1 MRRWHNLPKGRFFS
15 TLLMK
20 VIKFGGTSLSD
31 GKKMLNVARLIK
43 KSSRQDKIVVVAS
56 AMRGTT
62 DILVSVFQKYK
73 RGLFARA
80 FSELNQLY
88 RLHIS
93 ALDELKFKEELYL
106 TTEKK
111 IVSLFDE
118 LSFYLTR
125 FSEDL
130 SASHY
135 AYVVSFG
142 ERLSSNLLAGALKK
156 LGVAARAID
165 SGNVII
171 TTKNFL
177 KAKVMFT
184 PTQEKAKQHLKPLL
198 AKNVVAVVTG
208 FFGASKDGTVT
219 TLGRGGSDYSATILA
234 NVLDANEVI
243 LWRDTS
249 KILHPQAFVPTAAK
263 KIPVRIKSSLN

>member
-1 MRRWHNLPKGRFFS
+1 
-15 TLLMK
+15 MK

-43 KSSRQDKIVVVAS
+43 KSNRQDKIVVVAS

-73 RGLFARA
+73 QGLFARA
-80 FSELNQLY
+80 FGELNQLY
-88 RLHIS
+88 RLHIDT
-93 ALDELKFKEELYL
+93 LDNLRLREKSYL
-106 TTEKK
+106 STEKK

-118 LSFYLTR
+118 LSSYLTR
-125 FSEDL
+125 FSEEL

-142 ERLSSNLLAGALKK
+142 ERLSSILLEGALKK
-156 LGVAARAID
+156 LGVAAQAID
-165 SGNVII
+165 SGNVIT

-177 KAKVMFT
+177 KARVMLT
-184 PTQEKAKQHLKPLL
+184 PTQEKAKKHLQPLL

-208 FFGASKDGTVT
+208 FFGASKDGTIT
-219 TLGRGGSDYSATILA
+219 TLGRGGSDYSAAILA

-243 LWRDTS
+243 LWRDSS
-249 KILHPQAFVPTAAK
+249 KILHPEAVILTSAK
-263 KIPVRIKSSLN
+263 KIPVWIKNSLN